1 MSRSVRPVPSP
12 TGGEQGNQLAS
23 PSGGGQGGGIVEARA
38 RVLELRRLIDRANRQ
53 YYVLDHPEITD
64 AEYDALF
71 RELVE
76 LETQFPEL
84 VTPDSPTQRVG
95 GPPSDAFAKVTH
107 RTPMLSLANA
117 FDRDEVREFD
127 KRVRRA
133 LGDVKVEYV
142 TELKIDGLAMSLL
155 YEDGRYTIGATRG
168 DGYEGEDVTPNV
180 KTISSVPLSVTIPME
195 FPRTFEVRGEVYM
208 PKRSFERLNAEL
220 AAAGKPLFANPR
232 NAAAGAVRQL
242 DPRITARRRLDTFIY
257 ALDPPGTAKSQEQVL
272 ALLAEMGF
280 HVNDNRRT
288 HGDIDAVIGFL
299 DEWQEKRHGLDYEI
313 DGIVIKVNDLGQQAE
328 LGFVSRSPRWALA
341 FKFPPEQAETVVEDI
356 KVYVGRTGVMTPVAW
371 LTPIQIAGVT
381 VSRATLHNEDEVA
394 RKDVRPGDHVIIQRA
409 GDVIP
414 EVVRVLTEKRP
425 TSSRPW
431 HMPKTC
437 PECGTDLVR
446 EPGEAATRCINPTCP
461 AQVLEHLR
469 HFVGALDIEGLG
481 YATLQQLID
490 RKLVKDPADLYHLT
504 KDQLLSLDGFADKSA
519 QNLLDRIEASKPTT
533 FLRFLA
539 ALGIGHVGWTM
550 AGLLADHFGTIDRL
564 QGAGIDDL
572 RAVGGVGPTVA
583 EEVHEYFE
591 RAESRRLIERLL
603 AAGIEIKKPERREGP
618 LTGKTFVLTG
628 SLSTLTRGQ
637 AEERIK
643 GLGGAIGSTVSKKT
657 NYLVVGAD
665 PGSKLEKAQRLK
677 VPILD
682 EVAFLEL
689 LATQGVADNAE

>member
-1 MSRSVRPVPSP
+1 MSKPQQTPQ
-12 TGGEQGNQLAS
+12 TLAS
-23 PSGGGQGGGIVEARA
+23 HVPRGSRGPAGPEQARA
-38 RVLELRRLIDRANRQ
+38 RALELRRLIERANRQ
-53 YYVLDHPEITD
+53 YYELDQPEITD

-76 LETQFPEL
+76 LETQYPEL
-84 VTPDSPTQRVG
+84 ITPDSPTQRVG

-107 RTPMLSLANA
+107 RTPMLSLSNA

-127 KRVRRA
+127 KRVSRA

-155 YEDGRYTIGATRG
+155 YEDGRYKIGATRG
-168 DGYEGEDVTPNV
+168 DGYVGEDVTPNV
-180 KTISSVPLSVTIPME
+180 KTISSVPLSVTIPAE
-195 FPRTFEVRGEVYM
+195 FPKAFEVRGEVYM
-208 PKRSFERLNAEL
+208 PKRSFQRLNAEL
-220 AAAGKPLFANPR
+220 AAEGKPLFANPR

-257 ALDPPGTAKSQEQVL
+257 ALDPPGGAESQEQIL
-272 ALLAEMGF
+272 MRLAEMGF
-280 HVNDNRRT
+280 HVNENRRL
-288 HGDIDAVIGFL
+288 HADIDAVIAFL
-299 DEWQEKRHGLDYEI
+299 DEWQEKRDGLDYEI

-341 FKFPPEQAETVVEDI
+341 FKFPPEQAQTVVEEI
-356 KVYVGRTGVMTPVAW
+356 KVYVGRTGAITPVAW
-371 LTPIQIAGVT
+371 LTPVQIGGVT

-394 RKDVRPGDHVIIQRA
+394 RKDVRPGDQVIIQRA

-414 EVVRVLTEKRP
+414 EVVRVLKEKRAK
-425 TSSRPW
+425 SSRPW
-431 HMPKTC
+431 HMPKKC

-469 HFVGALDIEGLG
+469 HFVGSLDIEGLG

-504 KDQLLSLDGFADKSA
+504 KEQLLTLDGFADKSA
-519 QNLLDRIEASKPTT
+519 QNLLDRIAAGKSTT
-533 FLRFLA
+533 LLRFLA
-539 ALGIGHVGWTM
+539 ALGIAHVGWTM
-550 AGLLADHFGTIDRL
+550 AGLLGDHFGTLDRL
-564 QGAGIDDL
+564 RSASIEDL
-572 RAVGGVGPTVA
+572 RAIGGVGPTVA
-583 EEVHEYFE
+583 EDVHQYFQ
-591 RAESRRLIERLL
+591 RPESRRLLERLL
-603 AAGIEIKKPERREGP
+603 AAGIQIKKPERREGP

-628 SLSTLTRGQ
+628 TLSSLTRGQ

-643 GLGGAIGSTVSKKT
+643 GLGGAIGPSVSKKT
-657 NYLVVGAD
+657 DYLVVGAD

-677 VPILD
+677 IPILD
-682 EVAFLEL
+682 EAAFLEL
-689 LATQGVADNAE
+689 LGNVS

>member
-1 MSRSVRPVPSP
+1 MKL
-12 TGGEQGNQLAS
+12 E
-23 PSGGGQGGGIVEARA
+23 EARA
-38 RVLELRRLIDRANRQ
+38 RVLELRTEIDRANRE
-53 YYVLDHPEITD
+53 YYVLDNPEITD

-71 RELVE
+71 RELVD
-76 LETQFPEL
+76 LETQYPEL

-107 RTPMLSLANA
+107 RTPMLSLGNA
-117 FDRDEVREFD
+117 FERDEVREFD
-127 KRVRRA
+127 KRVHRA
-133 LGDVKVEYV
+133 LGDLKVEYV

-155 YEDGRYTIGATRG
+155 YEQGRYKIGATRG
-168 DGYEGEDVTPNV
+168 DGYVGEDVTPNV
-180 KTISSVPLSVTIPME
+180 KTIPSVPLSVTIPKE
-195 FPRTFEVRGEVYM
+195 FPQTFEVRGEVYM
-208 PKRSFERLNAEL
+208 PKRSFQRLNAEL
-220 AAAGKPLFANPR
+220 AAEGKAPFANPR

-242 DPRITARRRLDTFIY
+242 DPKITARRRLDTFIY
-257 ALDPPGTAKSQEQVL
+257 ALDPPGSAKSQEQIL
-272 ALLAEMGF
+272 ERLTQMGF

-288 HGDIDAVIGFL
+288 HPDIEAVIAFL

-341 FKFPPEQAETVVEDI
+341 FKFPPEQAETVIEDI
-356 KVYVGRTGVMTPVAW
+356 KIYIGRTGAATPVAW
-371 LTPIQIAGVT
+371 LRPTQIAGVT

-394 RKDVRPGDHVIIQRA
+394 RKDVRPHDHVIIQRA

-414 EVVRVLTEKRP
+414 EVVRVLKEKRSK
-425 TSSRPW
+425 SSRPW
-431 HMPKTC
+431 HMPKKC

-490 RKLVKDPADLYHLT
+490 RKLVEDPADLFHLT
-504 KDQLLSLDGFADKSA
+504 KGQLLSLEGFADKSA
-519 QNLLDRIEASKPTT
+519 QNLLDRLEASKSTT
-533 FLRFLA
+533 FMRFLV
-539 ALGIGHVGWTM
+539 ALGINHVGWTM

-564 QGAGIDDL
+564 QSASVDDL
-572 RAVGGVGPTVA
+572 RAIGGVGPTVA
-583 EEVHEYFE
+583 EGVHDYFQLQAS
-591 RAESRRLIERLL
+591 RALIQRLL
-603 AAGIEIKKPERREGP
+603 RAGIVIKQPERREGP

-628 SLSTLTRGQ
+628 TLGSLTRGQ

-643 GLGGAIGSTVSKKT
+643 SLGGTIGSGVTKKT
-657 NYLVVGAD
+657 DYLVVGAD

-677 VPILD
+677 VPVLD
-682 EVAFLEL
+682 EAAFLAL
-689 LATQGVADNAE
+689 LGD

>member
-1 MSRSVRPVPSP
+1 VSAAVKPP
-12 TGGEQGNQLAS
+12 EQ
-23 PSGGGQGGGIVEARA
+23 ARA
-38 RVLELRRLIDRANRQ
+38 RVLELRTIIDRANRQ

-71 RELVE
+71 RELQE
-76 LETQFPEL
+76 LETQYPEL
-84 VTPDSPTQRVG
+84 ITPDSPTQRVG

-107 RTPMLSLANA
+107 RTPMLSLSNA

-155 YEDGRYTIGATRG
+155 YEDGRYKIWATRG
-168 DGYEGEDVTPNV
+168 DGYVGEDVTPNV
-180 KTISSVPLSVTIPME
+180 KTIPSVPLSVTIPSE
-195 FPRTFEVRGEVYM
+195 FPRAFEVRGEVYM

-220 AAAGKPLFANPR
+220 ASEGKPLFANPR

-242 DPRITARRRLDTFIY
+242 DPRVTARRRLDTFIY
-257 ALDPPGTAKSQEQVL
+257 ALDPPGGARSQEQIL
-272 ALLAEMGF
+272 ERLAEMGF
-280 HVNDNRRT
+280 HVNENRRL
-288 HGDIDAVIGFL
+288 HADIDAVIAFL

-341 FKFPPEQAETVVEDI
+341 FKFPPEQAETVVEEI
-356 KVYVGRTGVMTPVAW
+356 KVYVGRTGAITPVAW
-371 LTPIQIAGVT
+371 LTPVQIGGVT

-394 RKDVRPGDHVIIQRA
+394 RKDVRLGDQVIIQRA

-414 EVVRVLTEKRP
+414 EVVRVLKEKRSK
-425 TSSRPW
+425 SSRRW
-431 HMPKTC
+431 HMPKKC

-469 HFVGALDIEGLG
+469 HFVGSLDIEGLG

-504 KDQLLSLDGFADKSA
+504 KEQLLTLDGFADKSA
-519 QNLLDRIEASKPTT
+519 QNLLDRIAASKSTT
-533 FLRFLA
+533 LLRFLS
-539 ALGIGHVGWTM
+539 ALGIAHVGWTM
-550 AGLLADHFGTIDRL
+550 AGLLGEHFGTLDRL
-564 QGAGIDDL
+564 RSASIEDL
-572 RAVGGVGPTVA
+572 RAIGGVGPTVA
-583 EEVHEYFE
+583 EDVHEYFQ
-591 RAESRRLIERLL
+591 RPESARLIERLL

-628 SLSTLTRGQ
+628 SLSSLTRGQ

-643 GLGGAIGSTVSKKT
+643 GLGGGIGSSVSKKT
-657 NYLVVGAD
+657 DYLVVGAD

-677 VPILD
+677 IPILD
-682 EVAFLEL
+682 EAAFLEL
-689 LATQGVADNAE
+689 LGNVS

>member
-1 MSRSVRPVPSP
+1 MSKPLQTPQTLASALASSRTVGPSP
-12 TGGEQGNQLAS
+12 AQRGSRGPAGPE
-23 PSGGGQGGGIVEARA
+23 EAQA
-38 RVLELRRLIDRANRQ
+38 RVLELRKLIERANQQ
-53 YYVLDHPEITD
+53 YYVLDQPEITD

-76 LETQFPEL
+76 LETQYPGL

-117 FDRDEVREFD
+117 FEREEVREFD
-127 KRVRRA
+127 KRVHRA
-133 LGDVKVEYV
+133 LGDIKVEYV

-155 YEDGRYTIGATRG
+155 YEDGRYKIGATRG
-168 DGYEGEDVTPNV
+168 DGYVGEDVTPNV
-180 KTISSVPLSVTIPME
+180 KTIPSVPLSLTIPKE
-195 FPRTFEVRGEVYM
+195 FPQTFEVRGEVYM
-208 PKRSFERLNAEL
+208 PKRSFQRLNAEL
-220 AAAGKPLFANPR
+220 AAEGKPPFANPR

-242 DPRITARRRLDTFIY
+242 DPRITARRRLDTFMY
-257 ALDPPGTAKSQEQVL
+257 ALDPPGSAKSQEQILERL
-272 ALLAEMGF
+272 AQMGF
-280 HVNDNRRT
+280 HVNENRRT
-288 HGDIDAVIGFL
+288 HPDVEAVIAFL

-341 FKFPPEQAETVVEDI
+341 FKFPPAQAETIVEDI
-356 KVYVGRTGVMTPVAW
+356 KIYVGRTGAATPVAW
-371 LTPIQIAGVT
+371 LRPTQIAGVT

-394 RKDVRPGDHVIIQRA
+394 RKDVRPQDHVIIQRA

-425 TSSRPW
+425 KSSRPW
-431 HMPKTC
+431 HMPKKC

-469 HFVGALDIEGLG
+469 HFVGSLDIEGFG

-504 KDQLLSLDGFADKSA
+504 KEQLLSLEGFADKSA
-519 QNLLDRIEASKPTT
+519 QNLLDRIEASKSTT

-539 ALGIGHVGWTM
+539 GLGINHVGWTM
-550 AGLLADHFGTIDRL
+550 AGLLADHFGRIDRL
-564 QGAGIDDL
+564 QDASVEDL
-572 RAVGGVGPTVA
+572 RAVGGVGPIVA
-583 EEVHEYFE
+583 EEVHEYLQ
-591 RAESRRLIERLL
+591 RPESRRLIQRLL
-603 AAGIEIKKPERREGP
+603 DAGIMIKSPERIEGP
-618 LTGKTFVLTG
+618 LSGKTFVLTG
-628 SLSTLTRGQ
+628 TLASLTRGE

-643 GLGGAIGSTVSKKT
+643 ALGGAVGSSVSKKT
-657 NYLVVGAD
+657 DYLVVGAD

-677 VPILD
+677 VAVLD
-682 EVAFLEL
+682 EAAFLEL
-689 LATQGVADNAE
+689 IGQSR

>member
-1 MSRSVRPVPSP
+1 VRKVS
-12 TGGEQGNQLAS
+12 S
-23 PSGGGQGGGIVEARA
+23 PSGGGQGGGLEKAQA
-38 RVLELRRLIDRANRQ
+38 RVLELRKVLDRANRQ
-53 YYVLDHPEITD
+53 YYVLDQPEITD

-76 LETQFPEL
+76 LETQYPEL

-107 RTPMLSLANA
+107 RTPMLSLADA
-117 FDRDEVREFD
+117 FDHDEVREFD

-133 LGDVKVEYV
+133 LGDVKVAYV

-155 YEDGRYTIGATRG
+155 YEDGRYKIGATRG
-168 DGYEGEDVTPNV
+168 DGYVGEDVTPNV
-180 KTISSVPLSVTIPME
+180 KTIPSVPLSVTIPKE
-195 FPRTFEVRGEVYM
+195 FPSAFEVRGEVYM
-208 PKRSFERLNAEL
+208 PKRSFARLNAEL
-220 AAAGKPLFANPR
+220 AAEGKPLFANPR

-242 DPRITARRRLDTFIY
+242 DPRVTARRRLDTFIY
-257 ALDPPGTAKSQEQVL
+257 ALDPPGGAKSQDQIL
-272 ALLAEMGF
+272 ARLAEMGF

-288 HGDIDAVIGFL
+288 HADIDAVIGFL
-299 DEWQEKRHGLDYEI
+299 DEWEQKRRGLDYGI

-328 LGFVSRSPRWALA
+328 LGFVSRRPRWAVA
-341 FKFPPEQAETVVEDI
+341 FKFPPEQAETVVQDI
-356 KVYVGRTGVMTPVAW
+356 KVYVGRTGAITPVAW
-371 LTPIQIAGVT
+371 LEPVQIGGTT

-414 EVVRVLTEKRP
+414 DVVRVVKERRP
-425 TSSRPW
+425 KSSRPW
-431 HMPKTC
+431 HMPKKC

-446 EPGEAATRCINPTCP
+446 EPGESATRCINPTCP

-490 RKLVKDPADLYHLT
+490 QKFVKDPADLYHLT
-504 KDQLLSLDGFADKSA
+504 KDQLRSLEGFADKSA
-519 QNLLDRIEASKPTT
+519 QNLLDRIEASKPTA
-533 FLRFLA
+533 LQRFLV

-550 AGLLADHFGTIDRL
+550 AGWLADHFGTIDRV
-564 QGAGIDDL
+564 QSASVDDL
-572 RAVGGVGPTVA
+572 RAIGGVGPTVA
-583 EEVHEYFE
+583 DEVHEYFQ
-591 RAESRRLIERLL
+591 RPESRRLIDRLL
-603 AAGIEIKKPERREGP
+603 AAGIEIRKPERREGP
-618 LTGKTFVLTG
+618 LSGKTFVLTG
-628 SLSTLTRGQ
+628 TLGSLSRGE

-643 GLGGAIGSTVSKKT
+643 ALGGTIGSSVSKKT
-657 NYLVVGAD
+657 DYLVVGAD

-682 EVAFLEL
+682 EAAFLDL
-689 LATQGVADNAE
+689 LGA

>member
-1 MSRSVRPVPSP
+1 VSKPPQTP
-12 TGGEQGNQLAS
+12 QTLAS
-23 PSGGGQGGGIVEARA
+23 HVPRGSRGPAGPEQAKA
-38 RVLELRRLIDRANRQ
+38 RVLELRTLIDRANRQ
-53 YYVLDHPEITD
+53 YYVLDQPEITD

-71 RELVE
+71 RELAD
-76 LETQFPEL
+76 LETQYPEL
-84 VTPDSPTQRVG
+84 ITPDSPTQRVG

-117 FDRDEVREFD
+117 FDRDVVREFD

-133 LGDVKVEYV
+133 LGDVNVEYV

-155 YEDGRYTIGATRG
+155 YEDGRYKIGATRG
-168 DGYEGEDVTPNV
+168 DGYVGEDVTPNV
-180 KTISSVPLSVTIPME
+180 KTIPSVPLSVTIPSE
-195 FPRTFEVRGEVYM
+195 FPQAFEVRGEVYM
-208 PKRSFERLNAEL
+208 PKRSFQRLNAEL
-220 AAAGKPLFANPR
+220 AAEGKPLFANPR

-257 ALDPPGTAKSQEQVL
+257 ALDPPGGAKSQEQIL
-272 ALLAEMGF
+272 ERLAEMGF
-280 HVNDNRRT
+280 HVNENRRL
-288 HGDIDAVIGFL
+288 HPDIDAVIAFL
-299 DEWQEKRHGLDYEI
+299 DDWQEKRHGLDYEI

-341 FKFPPEQAETVVEDI
+341 FKFPPEQAVTVVEDI
-356 KVYVGRTGVMTPVAW
+356 KVYVGRTGAITPVAW
-371 LTPIQIAGVT
+371 LTPIQIGGVT

-394 RKDVRPGDHVIIQRA
+394 RKDVRPGDQIIIQRA

-414 EVVRVLTEKRP
+414 EVVRVLKEKRP
-425 TSSRPW
+425 KSSRPW
-431 HMPKTC
+431 HMPKKC

-469 HFVGALDIEGLG
+469 HFVGSLDIEGLG

-490 RKLVKDPADLYHLT
+490 LKMVKDPADLYHLT
-504 KDQLLSLDGFADKSA
+504 KEQLLTLEGFADKSA
-519 QNLLDRIEASKPTT
+519 QNLLDRIASSKSTT

-550 AGLLADHFGTIDRL
+550 AGLLADHFGTLDRL
-564 QGAGIDDL
+564 QSASIDDL
-572 RAVGGVGPTVA
+572 RAIGGVGPTVA
-583 EEVHEYFE
+583 EDVHEYFE
-591 RAESRRLIERLL
+591 RPESRRLIERLL
-603 AAGIEIKKPERREGP
+603 TAGIDIKKPERREGT

-628 SLSTLTRGQ
+628 TLSSLTRGQ

-643 GLGGAIGSTVSKKT
+643 ALGGSIGSSVSKKT
-657 NYLVVGAD
+657 DYLVVGAD

-677 VPILD
+677 VPIL
-682 EVAFLEL
+682 EESAFLEL
-689 LATQGVADNAE
+689 LGS

>member
-1 MSRSVRPVPSP
+1 MSPAVG
-12 TGGEQGNQLAS
+12 TIE
-23 PSGGGQGGGIVEARA
+23 EAEA
-38 RVLELRRLIDRANRQ
+38 RVLELRTLIDRANRQ
-53 YYVLDHPEITD
+53 YYVLDQPEITD

-71 RELVE
+71 SELVE
-76 LETQFPEL
+76 LETLYPEL

-117 FDRDEVREFD
+117 FEREEVREFD
-127 KRVRRA
+127 KRVHRA

-155 YEDGRYTIGATRG
+155 YDEGRYKIGATRG
-168 DGYEGEDVTPNV
+168 DGYVGEDVTPNV
-180 KTISSVPLSVTIPME
+180 KTIPSVPLSVTVPKE

-208 PKRSFERLNAEL
+208 PKRSFQRLNAEL
-220 AAAGKPLFANPR
+220 AAEGKPLFANPR

-242 DPRITARRRLDTFIY
+242 DPRVTARRRLDTFMY
-257 ALDPPGTAKSQEQVL
+257 ALDPPGGARSQEQIL
-272 ALLAEMGF
+272 ERLAEMGF
-280 HVNDNRRT
+280 HVNENRRT
-288 HGDIDAVIGFL
+288 HDDIEAVIAFL
-299 DEWQEKRHGLDYEI
+299 DEWQEERHGLDYGI

-341 FKFPPEQAETVVEDI
+341 FKFPPEQAETVVEEI
-356 KVYVGRTGVMTPVAW
+356 KVYVGRTGAITPVAW
-371 LTPIQIAGVT
+371 LTPVQIGGTT

-394 RKDVRPGDHVIIQRA
+394 RKDVRPKDHVIIQRA

-414 EVVRVLTEKRP
+414 EVVRVLKEKRP
-425 TSSRPW
+425 KSSRPW
-431 HMPKTC
+431 HMPKKC

-446 EPGEAATRCINPTCP
+446 EPGESATRCINPTCP

-490 RKLVKDPADLYHLT
+490 RKLVKEPADLYHLT
-504 KDQLLSLDGFADKSA
+504 KEQLLSLEGFADKSA

-533 FLRFLA
+533 FLRFLV
-539 ALGIGHVGWTM
+539 ALGINHVGWTM

-564 QGAGIDDL
+564 QAASIDDL
-572 RAVGGVGPTVA
+572 RSIGGVGPIVA
-583 EEVHEYFE
+583 EEVHEYLQ
-591 RAESRRLIERLL
+591 RPESRRLIERLL
-603 AAGIEIKKPERREGP
+603 EAGIEPRKPERREGP

-628 SLSTLTRGQ
+628 TLSSLARGE

-643 GLGGAIGSTVSKKT
+643 ALGGAIGSSVSKKT
-657 NYLVVGAD
+657 DYLVVGAD

-677 VPILD
+677 VAVLD
-682 EVAFLEL
+682 EAAFLEL
-689 LATQGVADNAE
+689 IGRAS

>member
-1 MSRSVRPVPSP
+1 VKTARHP
-12 TGGEQGNQLAS
+12 S
-23 PSGGGQGGGIVEARA
+23 PSGGGQGGGIEDAQA
-38 RVLELRRLIDRANRQ
+38 RVIELRGLIDEANRE
-53 YYVLDHPEITD
+53 YYVLDQPEITD

-76 LETQFPEL
+76 LETQYPEL

-117 FDRDEVREFD
+117 FERDEVREFD
-127 KRVRRA
+127 KRVHRA
-133 LGDVKVEYV
+133 LGDVRVEYV

-155 YEDGRYTIGATRG
+155 YEQGRYKIGATRG
-168 DGYEGEDVTPNV
+168 DGYVGEDVTPNV
-180 KTISSVPLSVTIPME
+180 KTIPSVPLSVTIPKE
-195 FPRTFEVRGEVYM
+195 FPPTFEVRGEVYM
-208 PKRSFERLNAEL
+208 PKRSFQRLNAEL
-220 AAAGKPLFANPR
+220 ASEGKPPFANPR

-257 ALDPPGTAKSQEQVL
+257 ALDPPGSAKSQEQILERL
-272 ALLAEMGF
+272 AQMGF

-288 HGDIDAVIGFL
+288 HAAIEAVIAFL

-356 KVYVGRTGVMTPVAW
+356 KIYVGRTGAATPVAW
-371 LTPIQIAGVT
+371 LRPTQIAGVT

-394 RKDVRPGDHVIIQRA
+394 RKDVRRQDHVIIQRA

-414 EVVRVLTEKRP
+414 EVVRVLIEKRP

-431 HMPKTC
+431 HMPKKC

-469 HFVGALDIEGLG
+469 HFVGSLDIEGLG

-504 KDQLLSLDGFADKSA
+504 KDQLLSLEGFADKSA
-519 QNLLDRIEASKPTT
+519 QNLLDRIEASKSTT

-539 ALGIGHVGWTM
+539 ALGINHVGWTM
-550 AGLLADHFGTIDRL
+550 AGLLAEHFGGIDRL
-564 QGAGIDDL
+564 QDASVDDL
-572 RAVGGVGPTVA
+572 RAVGGVGPIVA
-583 EEVHEYFE
+583 EKVHEYFQ
-591 RAESRRLIERLL
+591 RPESRRLIQRLL
-603 AAGIEIKKPERREGP
+603 DAGITIKPSERVEGR
-618 LTGKTFVLTG
+618 LSGKTFILTG
-628 SLSTLTRGQ
+628 TLSSLTRGQ
-637 AEERIK
+637 AEDMIK
-643 GLGGAIGSTVSKKT
+643 SLGGAVGSSVTKKT
-657 NYLVVGAD
+657 DYVVVGAD

-677 VPILD
+677 VPVLD
-682 EVAFLEL
+682 EAAFLEMIR
-689 LATQGVADNAE
+689 G

>member
-1 MSRSVRPVPSP
+1 LSTAITSI
-12 TGGEQGNQLAS
+12 Q
-23 PSGGGQGGGIVEARA
+23 EARA
-38 RVLELRRLIDRANRQ
+38 RVAELRTQIDRANRD

-76 LETQFPEL
+76 LETQYPEL
-84 VTPDSPTQRVG
+84 ITPDSPTQRVG

-127 KRVRRA
+127 RRVHRT
-133 LGDVKVEYV
+133 LGDVRVEYV

-155 YEDGRYTIGATRG
+155 YEGGGYSVGATRG
-168 DGYEGEDVTPNV
+168 DGYVGEDVTPNV
-180 KTISSVPLSVTIPME
+180 KTIPSVPLSVTIPKE

-208 PKRSFERLNAEL
+208 PKRSFQRLNTEL
-220 AAAGKPLFANPR
+220 AAEGKPPFANPR

-242 DPRITARRRLDTFIY
+242 DPRVTARRRLDTFMY
-257 ALDPPGTAKSQEQVL
+257 ALDPPGGAKSQEQIL
-272 ALLAEMGF
+272 ERLAEMGF

-288 HGDIDAVIGFL
+288 HDDIDAVIAFL

-341 FKFPPEQAETVVEDI
+341 FKFPPEQGETVVEDI
-356 KVYVGRTGVMTPVAW
+356 KVYVGRTGAITPVAW
-371 LTPIQIAGVT
+371 LTPVQIGGVT

-414 EVVRVLTEKRP
+414 EVVRVLQEKRP
-425 TSSRPW
+425 KSSRPW
-431 HMPKTC
+431 HMPKKC

-469 HFVGALDIEGLG
+469 HFVGSLDIEGFG

-504 KDQLLSLDGFADKSA
+504 KEQLLWLEGFADKSA
-519 QNLLDRIEASKPTT
+519 QNLLDRIEASKSTT
-533 FLRFLA
+533 LLRFLA
-539 ALGIGHVGWTM
+539 ALGINHVGWTM
-550 AGLLADHFGTIDRL
+550 AGVLADHFVSIDRL
-564 QGAGIDDL
+564 QAASVDDL
-572 RAVGGVGPTVA
+572 RAVGGVGPIVA
-583 EEVHEYFE
+583 EEVHEYF
-591 RAESRRLIERLL
+591 RRPESRRLIRRLL
-603 AAGIEIKKPERREGP
+603 EAGITIKPPERREGP
-618 LTGKTFVLTG
+618 LSGKTLVLTG
-628 SLSTLTRGQ
+628 TLSSMTRGQ

-643 GLGGAIGSTVSKKT
+643 ALGGAIGSNVSKKT
-657 NYLVVGAD
+657 DYLVVGQD

-682 EVAFLEL
+682 EAAFLDL
-689 LATQGVADNAE
+689 IGQ